1 MAYLRQIYGGSLYGG
16 ASIYITKPNDESHQD
31 TLQLIDFAMDQ
42 LRENIEAINEC
53 QAEISRLLRIERELP
68 KEINDLK
75 IEILDLEKKLASA
88 KNQMKATVNRI
99 ASINEQ
105 LENFKNKK

>member
-16 ASIYITKPNDESHQD
+16 AATYITKPNESQRD

-42 LRENIEAINEC
+42 LRENIEAENEGR
-53 QAEISRLLRIERELP
+53 AEISRLLRIERELP

-75 IEILDLEKKLASA
+75 VEISDLEKKLAFA
-88 KNQMKATVNRI
+88 KNQMKATINRT

-105 LENFKNKK
+105 LENFRNKK